1 MLASMALFF
10 TIIAYDNVVDYPTN
24 YAFVQHVLSMDTTF
38 QSPHLMGRAIT
49 SPTIHTIF
57 YWVIIATEMITALGL
72 WLSVF
77 LLAKN
82 LFHYEHFRKYK
93 DYAMLSLFIGFTL
106 YFVGFL
112 IIAGEWFAMWQSS
125 EWNAQKPAGLFAS
138 LLILMMLL
146 INAAEQES
154 T

>member
-1 MLASMALFF
+1 
-10 TIIAYDNVVDYPTN
+10 
-24 YAFVQHVLSMDTTF
+24 
-38 QSPHLMGRAIT
+38 
-49 SPTIHTIF
+49 
-57 YWVIIATEMITALGL
+57 
-72 WLSVF
+72 
-77 LLAKN
+77 
-82 LFHYEHFRKYK
+82 
-93 DYAMLSLFIGFTL
+93 MLSLFIGFTL